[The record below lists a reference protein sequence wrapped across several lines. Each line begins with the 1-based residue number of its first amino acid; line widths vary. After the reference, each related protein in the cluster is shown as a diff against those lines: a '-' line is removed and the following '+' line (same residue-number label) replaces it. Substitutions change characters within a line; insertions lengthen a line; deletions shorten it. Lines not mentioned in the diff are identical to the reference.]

1 MKKTK
6 TYNRRKF
13 IKHSALGLAGAGAAS
28 KWSWAT
34 SAQEEPLL
42 KIKEYRTLGRTGF
55 KVSDLS
61 AGSITDEGIL
71 GTALDAGMNYIDS
84 AEEYPGHHK
93 LVSKVMKNRD
103 RKSVFITTKLEVKE
117 DKSKEGFLKRA
128 RKCLEEMDLDYVDC
142 IMMHMAETAETLK
155 TEGFHQA
162 MQELKT
168 EGRVRFVGVSNHG
181 SFWFKDP
188 KETMDKVLLA
198 AADDGRF
205 DVFLMA
211 YNFLKMDGAEDVLKT
226 AKAKNIGV
234 ALMKTTPVAIYY
246 SLKSRVEEME
256 EKGQDVHPLYKS
268 GIERYKDKLDRA
280 DAFIKKYNLE
290 NPEEIKAA
298 AVRFVLDNPNVST
311 NCCLARTFDELEGFL
326 RLSGSRLSD
335 WDKAKLAA
343 YEKGCSELYCRHAC
357 GVCETECPHHV
368 PVNTILRYH
377 HYLAQGREQDAIRKY
392 AAIPGNNADI
402 CRTCPGYC
410 EQACPYGVKAQ
421 GMLLVAHEQLALA

>member
-1 MKKTK
+1 MKKAK
-6 TYNRRKF
+6 PYDRREF
-13 IKHSALGLAGAGAAS
+13 LKHSAMGLIGAGAVTRS
-28 KWSWAT
+28 HWA
-34 SAQEEPLL
+34 APQQEESRPR
-42 KIKEYRTLGRTGF
+42 IKEFRMLGRTGF

-61 AGSITDEGIL
+61 AGSITDEGVL
-71 GTALDAGMNYIDS
+71 GTALDSGMNYIDT

-93 LVSKVMKNRD
+93 LVGQVMKNRD

-117 DKSKEGFLKRA
+117 DKSKQGFLKRA
-128 RKCLEEMDLDYVDC
+128 RKCLEELDMEYVDC
-142 IMMHMAETAETLK
+142 IMMHMAETVDTLK

-162 MQELKT
+162 MQVLKT
-168 EGRVRFVGVSNHG
+168 QGRVRFTGVSNHG
-181 SFWFKDP
+181 SFWYQDP
-188 KETMDKVLLA
+188 KESMDTVLLA
-198 AADDGRF
+198 AAEDGRF

-211 YNFLKMDGAEDVLKT
+211 YNFLRMDGSDQVLKA
-226 AKAKNIGV
+226 AKEKNIGT

-246 SLKSRVEEME
+246 SLKSRVAEME
-256 EKGQDVHPLYKS
+256 EKGQEVHPFYKS
-268 GIERYKDKLDRA
+268 GIERYKDKLDKA
-280 DAFIKKYNLE
+280 EAFIKKYHLE
-290 NPEEIKAA
+290 NPEEIKSAA
-298 AVRFVLDNPNVST
+298 IRFVLENPNVST
-311 NCCLARTFDELEGFL
+311 TCCLARTFDELDGFI
-326 RLSGSRLSD
+326 RLSGTRLSD

-392 AAIPGNNADI
+392 AAIPGNNAEA

-421 GMLLVAHEQLALA
+421 GMLLLAHDQLAVN